1 MAGESTALI
10 IVSNYRSGPF
20 QDRIWKARHG
30 ITLIE
35 KLTPL
40 WTVDR
45 LGYSTS
51 DLSQSHGIDFLEG
64 NSLAEELV
72 FIIAATVV
80 RDQSLLELL
89 SKEDLATKGE
99 DGVFEMN
106 VPKPIRSSGLKLSP
120 EVIEHSVAALQNV
133 VRLGI
138 VRLSLSTHFDE
149 NCVKWLRLRGLDVD
163 VFGIV
168 DGDSQH
174 LN

>member
-35 KLTPL
+35 KLAPL
-40 WTVDR
+40 WTVDP

-51 DLSQSHGIDFLEG
+51 ESNQSQVIDFLKG

-72 FIIAATVV
+72 FMIAATAV
-80 RDQSLLELL
+80 RDQSLLGLL
-89 SKEDLATKGE
+89 SLENLATKGE
-99 DGVFEMN
+99 DVIFELN

-138 VRLSLSTHFDE
+138 VRLSPSTQFDE

-168 DGDSQH
+168 DADSQH